1 MAGVMV
7 LSEGP
12 VKITKATLE
21 AAWKRRA
28 AGQRL
33 VIRDAACRGLALVVN
48 PTGMAWRLS
57 YKPRGT
63 DSLTGRRFSSTDI
76 TIGTPASHSPEA
88 ARQEAGKLKA
98 AASQGVDLAA
108 QRRAAIA
115 AAAAQRAATAEKLFG
130 LYREALPERPA
141 LRGTGKPKPAHVKQ
155 ELRHVRLAL
164 AEMRMVDRPI
174 DDIGDEHV
182 KNLLHKHA
190 EAPATA
196 KHRHGALSRFFDWCM
211 EVKHLTANP
220 CAALPKS
227 KKPRAA
233 PPRERYLPVQNVARL
248 WKAAEGADGLEPVH
262 VDLLRF
268 LMAVPARRNE
278 AASMCWQHVKLD
290 DALWEQPAK
299 LTKNGSAHTL
309 PLNDLAMEILLRRWT
324 EAGKPA
330 EGLVFPSP
338 RLGRVISTWSD
349 MVRAL
354 RAASG
359 LTSWSLHDFRRSI
372 VTALA
377 ENGIAEAVADGL
389 LNHRQSA
396 TRSGVLGVYQK
407 ASHVTGRRKAMELW
421 SDLLAAALEG
431 KAPPTQASSN
441 VVSLFPKVG

>member
-1 MAGVMV
+1 MAGVRV
-7 LSEGP
+7 ASEGP
-12 VKITKATLE
+12 VKIGKATVE

-33 VIRDAACRGLALVVN
+33 VIRDAACKGLALVVN
-48 PTGMAWRLS
+48 PTGMAWRFS
-57 YKPRGT
+57 YKPRGV
-63 DSLTGRRFSSTDI
+63 DSLTGKRFPSTDI

-88 ARQEAGKLKA
+88 ARQEAGRLKA
-98 AASQGVDLAA
+98 SASQGVDLAA
-108 QRRAAIA
+108 QRRAAIEA
-115 AAAAQRAATAEKLFG
+115 AAAKRATTAGRLFELYEK
-130 LYREALPERPA
+130 ALPTRPA

-164 AEMRMVDRPI
+164 AEMRMADRPI
-174 DDIGDEHV
+174 ADIDVQHV
-182 KNLLHKHA
+182 RNLLHKHA

-196 KHRHGALSRFFDWCM
+196 KHRHGSLSRFFDWATEM
-211 EVKHLTANP
+211 KHLTVNP

-233 PPRERYLPVQNVARL
+233 PPRERFLPVQDVAKL
-248 WKAAEGADGLEPVH
+248 WKAAEGAEGLEPVH

-268 LMAVPARRNE
+268 LMAVPARRIE
-278 AASMCWQHVKLD
+278 AATMEWQHVKLD
-290 DALWEQPAK
+290 DAVWEQPAK
-299 LTKNGSAHTL
+299 LTKNGTAHTL
-309 PLNDLAMEILLRRWT
+309 PLNNLAMEILLRRWT

-338 RLGRVISTWSD
+338 RLGRVVSTWSD

-359 LTSWSLHDFRRSI
+359 LTSWSLHDLRRSV

-377 ENGIAEAVADGL
+377 ENGVAEAVADGL
-389 LNHRQSA
+389 LNHRQSG

-407 ASHVTGRRKAMELW
+407 AQHVTGRRKAMELW

-441 VVSLFPKVG
+441 VISLFPKAG